1 MLNNQPQLHLSLR
14 NVTLAD
20 TQALCAIR
28 NTPNVLQY
36 LDAQQLRTTHDEH
49 TYISHLMDATQCY
62 TSIVLCN
69 NEVVGACYLNS
80 FNPTHRFAF
89 ITFYLAQTHW
99 GKGIM
104 KHALQQF
111 VQQAFAN
118 LPQLHRIEAQV
129 HEHNTGSCDVLATI
143 GFVKEGEA
151 RNNFF
156 VNEQPFNSHVYAI
169 LRTDIN

>member
-14 NVTLAD
+14 NVTIAD
-20 TQALCAIR
+20 MQGLCAIR

-36 LDAQQLRTTHDEH
+36 LDAQQLRTPHDEN
-49 TYISHLMDATQCY
+49 TYTSHLIDATQCY
-62 TSIVLCN
+62 TCIIVCN
-69 NEVVGACYLNS
+69 NKVVGVCYLNS

-104 KHALQQF
+104 KRALQQF
-111 VQQAFAN
+111 VLQAFAN
-118 LPQLHRIEAQV
+118 LPQLHHIEAQV
-129 HEHNTGSCDVLATI
+129 HEHNTGSCAVLATI

-156 VNEQPFNSHVYAI
+156 VSQEPFNSHVYAI

>member
-1 MLNNQPQLHLSLR
+1 MLNNQPQLHLNLR

-20 TQALCAIR
+20 MQALCAIR

-36 LDAQQLRTTHDEH
+36 LDAQQLITSHDEH
-49 TYISHLMDATQCY
+49 KYINYLMDATQCY
-62 TSIVLCN
+62 ASTILYT
-69 NEVVGACYLNS
+69 NEVIGVCYLNN

-89 ITFYLAQTHW
+89 ITFYLAHTHW

-104 KHALQQF
+104 KHTLLQF
-111 VQQAFAN
+111 VQLAFAN

-129 HEHNTGSCDVLATI
+129 HEHNTGSCAALVNS

-156 VNEQPFNSHVYAI
+156 VKEQSFNSHVYAI